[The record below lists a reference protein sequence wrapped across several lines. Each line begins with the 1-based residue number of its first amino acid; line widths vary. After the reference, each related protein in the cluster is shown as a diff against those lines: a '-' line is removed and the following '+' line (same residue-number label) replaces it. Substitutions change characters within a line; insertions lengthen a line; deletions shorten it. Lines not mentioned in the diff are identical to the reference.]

1 MHLAAKKPRSQVQLC
16 GSGFFMQCYP
26 GARNLGVH
34 KSSWGQHAKKSG
46 AKKSGPKK
54 PCLKSGLG
62 LHRQT
67 KILVLAGVLVCSSG
81 LSTQKTTEFMFVCG
95 FPCILQGLILDAP
108 GCKEAKV
115 SSATVWLWFL
125 YAVLS
130 WCQEPG
136 CAQVILGATCQEKW
150 SQKKWPKKAL
160 FEIRPGASQANK
172 KWADFLLYRWE
183 FRSINIR

>member
-1 MHLAAKKPRSQVQLC
+1 MFLFVA
-16 GSGFFMQCYP
+16 P
-26 GARNLGVH
+26 GLILDAPGCH
-34 KSSWGQHAKKSG
+34 KKSAVTWQVYLFAAVG
-46 AKKSGPKK
+46 FPPKK
-54 PCLKSGLG
+54 Q
-62 LHRQT
+62 H
-67 KILVLAGVLVCSSG
+67 SSR
-81 LSTQKTTEFMFVCG
+81 LCG

-150 SQKKWPKKAL
+150 SQKSGPK
-160 FEIRPGASQANK
+160 RPCLKSGLGLHRQTKNGQVFCGIVGNSDQ
-172 KWADFLLYRWE
+172 
-183 FRSINIR
+183 ST

>member
-1 MHLAAKKPRSQVQLC
+1 MFL
-16 GSGFFMQCYP
+16 
-26 GARNLGVH
+26 
-34 KSSWGQHAKKSG
+34 W
-46 AKKSGPKK
+46 
-54 PCLKSGLG
+54 
-62 LHRQT
+62 
-67 KILVLAGVLVCSSG
+67 
-81 LSTQKTTEFMFVCG
+81 LS
-95 FPCILQGLILDAP
+95 CILQGLILDAP

-172 KWADFLLYRWE
+172 NIGLGRCACLQQWAFHPKNNRVHVLCGFPCILQGLQLPYNGLTTASQLAYNWLTTALKLALQLPY
-183 FRSINIR
+183 NCLTLALHWLTLALQLP